1 MNVFVLGS
9 REKVYGILDILKEHY
24 KKEVFLIDYGLI
36 MFRTNIT
43 AEQRLYDFLSVEKDP
58 SVALNKYKEFVKGLV
73 YNRIDNMIKE
83 KSDKIIVITSSV
95 NSINLDDCKYIDKAD
110 VVIDF
115 NDTKYLRLKKL
126 KYFLFYI
133 FNWGVRIYERT
144 Y

>member
-9 REKVYGILDILKEHY
+9 REKVYEILDILKEHY

-58 SVALNKYKEFVKGLV
+58 SVELNKYKEFVKGLV

-115 NDTKYLRLKKL
+115 NDTKYLRLKKS
-126 KYFLFYI
+126 
-133 FNWGVRIYERT
+133 
-144 Y
+144 

>member
-1 MNVFVLGS
+1 MNVFVLCS
-9 REKVYGILDILKEHY
+9 REKVYEILDILKEHY

-115 NDTKYLRLKKL
+115 NDTKYLRLKKS
-126 KYFLFYI
+126 
-133 FNWGVRIYERT
+133 
-144 Y
+144 

>member
-9 REKVYGILDILKEHY
+9 REKVYEILDILKEHY

-95 NSINLDDCKYIDKAD
+95 NSCNLDDCNYIDKAV

-115 NDTKYLRLKKL
+115 NDTKYFFILS
-126 KYFLFYI
+126 I
-133 FNWGVRIYERT
+133 SV
-144 Y
+144 

>member
-1 MNVFVLGS
+1 MNIFVLGS
-9 REKVYGILDILKEHY
+9 RENVYEILDILKGHY

-43 AEQRLYDFLSVEKDP
+43 AEQRLYDFLSVEKDS

-95 NSINLDDCKYIDKAD
+95 DSISLDDCKYINKAD

-115 NDTKYLRLKKL
+115 NDTRYLRLKKS
-126 KYFLFYI
+126 
-133 FNWGVRIYERT
+133 
-144 Y
+144 

>member
-9 REKVYGILDILKEHY
+9 REKVYEILDILKEYY

-115 NDTKYLRLKKL
+115 NDTKYLRLKKS
-126 KYFLFYI
+126 
-133 FNWGVRIYERT
+133 
-144 Y
+144 

>member
-9 REKVYGILDILKEHY
+9 REKVYEILDILKEHY

-83 KSDKIIVITSSV
+83 KSDKIIAITSSV

-115 NDTKYLRLKKL
+115 NDTKYLRLKKS
-126 KYFLFYI
+126 
-133 FNWGVRIYERT
+133 
-144 Y
+144 

>member
-9 REKVYGILDILKEHY
+9 REKVYEILDILKEHY

-73 YNRIDNMIKE
+73 YNRIDNIIKE

-115 NDTKYLRLKKL
+115 NDTKYLRLKKS
-126 KYFLFYI
+126 
-133 FNWGVRIYERT
+133 
-144 Y
+144 

>member
-1 MNVFVLGS
+1 
-9 REKVYGILDILKEHY
+9 
-24 KKEVFLIDYGLI
+24 

-115 NDTKYLRLKKL
+115 NDTKYLRLKKS
-126 KYFLFYI
+126 
-133 FNWGVRIYERT
+133 
-144 Y
+144 

>member
-9 REKVYGILDILKEHY
+9 REKVYEILDILKEHY

-43 AEQRLYDFLSVEKDP
+43 AEQRLYDFLSIEKDP

-110 VVIDF
+110 VVINF
-115 NDTKYLRLKKL
+115 NDTKYLRLKKS
-126 KYFLFYI
+126 
-133 FNWGVRIYERT
+133 
-144 Y
+144 

>member
-9 REKVYGILDILKEHY
+9 REKVYEILDILKEHY

-115 NDTKYLRLKKL
+115 NDTKHLRLKKS
-126 KYFLFYI
+126 
-133 FNWGVRIYERT
+133 
-144 Y
+144 

>member
-1 MNVFVLGS
+1 MNIFVLGS
-9 REKVYGILDILKEHY
+9 REKVYEILDILKEHY

-43 AEQRLYDFLSVEKDP
+43 AEQRLYDFLSVEKDS

-95 NSINLDDCKYIDKAD
+95 DSVSLDDCKYIDKAD

-115 NDTKYLRLKKL
+115 NDTKYLRLKKS
-126 KYFLFYI
+126 
-133 FNWGVRIYERT
+133 
-144 Y
+144 

>member
-1 MNVFVLGS
+1 MNIFVLGS
-9 REKVYGILDILKEHY
+9 REKVYEILDILKEHY
-24 KKEVFLIDYGLI
+24 KKDVFLIDYGLI

-43 AEQRLYDFLSVEKDP
+43 AEQRLYDFLSVEKDS

-95 NSINLDDCKYIDKAD
+95 DSISLDDCKYIDKAD

-115 NDTKYLRLKKL
+115 NDTKYLRLKKS
-126 KYFLFYI
+126 
-133 FNWGVRIYERT
+133 
-144 Y
+144 

>member
-9 REKVYGILDILKEHY
+9 REKVYEILDILKEHY

-115 NDTKYLRLKKL
+115 NNTKYLRLKKS
-126 KYFLFYI
+126 
-133 FNWGVRIYERT
+133 
-144 Y
+144 

>member
-9 REKVYGILDILKEHY
+9 REKVYEILDILKEHY

-95 NSINLDDCKYIDKAD
+95 DSINLDDCKYIDKAD

-115 NDTKYLRLKKL
+115 NDTKHLRLKKS
-126 KYFLFYI
+126 
-133 FNWGVRIYERT
+133 
-144 Y
+144 

>member
-9 REKVYGILDILKEHY
+9 REKVYEILDILKEHY
-24 KKEVFLIDYGLI
+24 KKEAFLIDYGLI

-95 NSINLDDCKYIDKAD
+95 DSINSDDCKYIDKAD

-115 NDTKYLRLKKL
+115 NDTKYLRLKKS
-126 KYFLFYI
+126 
-133 FNWGVRIYERT
+133 
-144 Y
+144 

>member
-9 REKVYGILDILKEHY
+9 REKVYEILDILKEHY

-43 AEQRLYDFLSVEKDP
+43 AEQWLYDFLSVEKDP

-115 NDTKYLRLKKL
+115 NDTKYLRLKKS
-126 KYFLFYI
+126 
-133 FNWGVRIYERT
+133 
-144 Y
+144 

>member
-9 REKVYGILDILKEHY
+9 REKVYEILDILKEHY

-58 SVALNKYKEFVKGLV
+58 SVALNKYREFVKGLV

-115 NDTKYLRLKKL
+115 NDTKYLRLKKS
-126 KYFLFYI
+126 
-133 FNWGVRIYERT
+133 
-144 Y
+144 

>member
-9 REKVYGILDILKEHY
+9 REKVYEILDILKEHY

-95 NSINLDDCKYIDKAD
+95 DSINLDDCKYIDKAE

-115 NDTKYLRLKKL
+115 NDTKHLRLKKS
-126 KYFLFYI
+126 
-133 FNWGVRIYERT
+133 
-144 Y
+144 

>member
-9 REKVYGILDILKEHY
+9 REKVYEILDILKEHY

-43 AEQRLYDFLSVEKDP
+43 AEQRLYDFLSVEKDS

-73 YNRIDNMIKE
+73 YNRIDNIIKE

-95 NSINLDDCKYIDKAD
+95 DSINLDDCKYIDKAD

-115 NDTKYLRLKKL
+115 NDTKHLSLKKS
-126 KYFLFYI
+126 
-133 FNWGVRIYERT
+133 
-144 Y
+144 

>member
-9 REKVYGILDILKEHY
+9 REKVYEILDILKEHY

-58 SVALNKYKEFVKGLV
+58 SVALNKYREFVKGLV

-95 NSINLDDCKYIDKAD
+95 NFINPCK
-110 VVIDF
+110 
-115 NDTKYLRLKKL
+115 
-126 KYFLFYI
+126 
-133 FNWGVRIYERT
+133 
-144 Y
+144 

>member
-9 REKVYGILDILKEHY
+9 REKVYEILDILKEHY

-115 NDTKYLRLKKL
+115 NDTKYLRLKKS
-126 KYFLFYI
+126 
-133 FNWGVRIYERT
+133 
-144 Y
+144 

>member
-9 REKVYGILDILKEHY
+9 REKVYEILDILKEHY

-95 NSINLDDCKYIDKAD
+95 DSINLDDCKYIDKAD

-115 NDTKYLRLKKL
+115 NDTKYLRLKKS
-126 KYFLFYI
+126 
-133 FNWGVRIYERT
+133 
-144 Y
+144 

>member
-9 REKVYGILDILKEHY
+9 REKVYEILDILKEHY

-115 NDTKYLRLKKL
+115 NDKKYLRLKKS
-126 KYFLFYI
+126 
-133 FNWGVRIYERT
+133 
-144 Y
+144 

>member
-9 REKVYGILDILKEHY
+9 REKVYEILDILKEHY

-83 KSDKIIVITSSV
+83 KSDKIIVIASSV

-115 NDTKYLRLKKL
+115 NDTKYLRLKKS
-126 KYFLFYI
+126 
-133 FNWGVRIYERT
+133 
-144 Y
+144 